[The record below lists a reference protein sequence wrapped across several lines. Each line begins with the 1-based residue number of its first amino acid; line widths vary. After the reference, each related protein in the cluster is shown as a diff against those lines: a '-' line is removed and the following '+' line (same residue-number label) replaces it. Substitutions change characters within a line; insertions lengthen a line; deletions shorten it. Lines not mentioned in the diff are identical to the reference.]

1 MEDCFVKHHVIVLFI
16 PRHLILS
23 IQWSLSLRD
32 HSNWRPLFKILYL
45 VLFMLFIPP
54 MRDHLPWET
63 TIWSSLGVHG
73 LTRQGPLQSKCG
85 QNDCSYIQLKLGH
98 LWHFI
103 LTFVWSVDYVT
114 GLVHP
119 ADYTTSLVHPE
130 INAVCL
136 HTSRPAFKLL
146 NARLSKPQLQLL
158 LLHVHTR
165 FRYRSDNDN
174 TWQGECLLRGLWV
187 PLLWLKQGGHMQGLQ
202 PKLQSLLG

>member
-1 MEDCFVKHHVIVLFI
+1 
-16 PRHLILS
+16 
-23 IQWSLSLRD
+23 
-32 HSNWRPLFKILYL
+32 
-45 VLFMLFIPP
+45 MLFVPP

-136 HTSRPAFKLL
+136 HTSRPAFKLMQDYQ
-146 NARLSKPQLQLL
+146 NLSCSCCCYMYTPD
-158 LLHVHTR
+158 
-165 FRYRSDNDN
+165 SDIDQIMITPDKESVYWEGCGCHYFDWNKVATCRVCDQSYSPYLDN
-174 TWQGECLLRGLWV
+174 LPDL
-187 PLLWLKQGGHMQGLQ
+187 P
-202 PKLQSLLG
+202 S